1 MLRWKC
7 NRFSFRAVSFA
18 KLNVSFTWT
27 RTELWTIS
35 QSAVVISTA
44 CDLRSKKNP
53 PRWTWRSLKF
63 AREKMYTF
71 WFPTEGESRFA
82 RGHNIPCGRVQPAD
96 IGLPTGN
103 GKKLSCSQAQV
114 GQATC
119 LAVALFL
126 SISCGPSYVRRLY
139 TPHPISGKEE
149 MNEAE
154 GVSGLLKSVLICTS
168 RLKLNN
174 WTHYMYC

>member
-1 MLRWKC
+1 M
-7 NRFSFRAVSFA
+7 
-18 KLNVSFTWT
+18 
-27 RTELWTIS
+27 
-35 QSAVVISTA
+35 
-44 CDLRSKKNP
+44 
-53 PRWTWRSLKF
+53 
-63 AREKMYTF
+63 
-71 WFPTEGESRFA
+71 
-82 RGHNIPCGRVQPAD
+82 
-96 IGLPTGN
+96 
-103 GKKLSCSQAQV
+103 

-174 WTHYMYC
+174 